1 MTATP
6 SSPRPTRRLANQN
19 HRGENTMRNFAA
31 AFVAVS
37 LLSPFA
43 AFAEK
48 EKTVDWNAMDA
59 NKDGYITPQEM
70 VDYFKKTGVY
80 K

>member
-1 MTATP
+1 MRKIAT
-6 SSPRPTRRLANQN
+6 L
-19 HRGENTMRNFAA
+19 FA
-31 AFVAVS
+31 VAG

-43 AFAEK
+43 AFAEN

-70 VDYFKKTGVY
+70 VDHFKKVGVY

>member
-1 MTATP
+1 
-6 SSPRPTRRLANQN
+6 
-19 HRGENTMRNFAA
+19 MRKFAA
-31 AFVAVS
+31 LFAAVG

-43 AFAEK
+43 AFANK
-48 EKTVDWNAMDA
+48 EKTVDWGAMDA

-70 VDYFKKTGVY
+70 VDHFKKIGVY

>member
-1 MTATP
+1 MRKLAALIAIVGLTA
-6 SSPRPTRRLANQN
+6 
-19 HRGENTMRNFAA
+19 
-31 AFVAVS
+31 
-37 LLSPFA
+37 PFA
-43 AFAEK
+43 AFAN

>member
-1 MTATP
+1 
-6 SSPRPTRRLANQN
+6 
-19 HRGENTMRNFAA
+19 
-31 AFVAVS
+31 
-37 LLSPFA
+37 
-43 AFAEK
+43 

-70 VDYFKKTGVY
+70 VDHFKKVGVY

>member
-1 MTATP
+1 VVV
-6 SSPRPTRRLANQN
+6 RRLQTNQN
-19 HRGENTMRNFAA
+19 RFAKENRMRKFAA
-31 AFVAVS
+31 LIALVGLAA
-37 LLSPFA
+37 PFA
-43 AFAEK
+43 AFATEK

-70 VDYFKKTGVY
+70 VDHFKKVGVY

>member
-1 MTATP
+1 
-6 SSPRPTRRLANQN
+6 
-19 HRGENTMRNFAA
+19 MRNFAA

-43 AFAEK
+43 AFAEE